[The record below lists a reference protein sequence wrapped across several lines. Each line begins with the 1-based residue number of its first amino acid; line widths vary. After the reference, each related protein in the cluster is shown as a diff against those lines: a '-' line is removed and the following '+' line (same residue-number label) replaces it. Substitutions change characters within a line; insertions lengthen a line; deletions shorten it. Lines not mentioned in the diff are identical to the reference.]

1 MKYKNLNLLSD
12 TTTSY
17 DKTKTTLA
25 GRTFVKSI
33 SGENAVG
40 PSLTRFIDVQTD
52 FSGLFVSSGLDCTT
66 TNGRKF
72 LISTIATGV
81 GSVALYTFN
90 FNTGAYVAVGRITF
104 RLPSLAATTHT
115 LRYIRVLDT
124 GVTGWKIFL
133 GSVGSVAVN
142 GGAFVINKV
151 DLADFTFN
159 LTPTDFPMG
168 IASDA
173 KATYQLQA
181 PGFMGSLNNL
191 TTVSGGGISAANELI
206 VSTGTA
212 ASLVHHGFDAT
223 LAPTVVSYPCT
234 SPTVPASPTFTM
246 TAHGFLANDQL
257 VPISG
262 TPGGFTQATGVGAQ
276 VVYFVRATNLTA
288 NTFELSTT
296 AGGAAINATTAT
308 TPTFV
313 RAQGQV
319 SNMYLASRNT
329 GTITTGFSGAA
340 LLLDNQKIVTPADG
354 PLAGFECFFLATTT
368 NFYLYKLTDITSGA
382 TTLPSAA
389 GVNILGTGTD
399 ITAPTAV
406 TATYSEVLGKT
417 IYSTAAFGFV
427 MKNWVNNSIFKTFG
441 TQINTWLE
449 NTGRPTD
456 YFRGFVVSGIE
467 VTSGWLFI
475 VITTAGQRGVLCVDL
490 RSDTVFDYSYVISPV
505 TYVGPADFKFISTI
519 EKLYELTDTV
529 SLSYKTS
536 DDYNDPIFNTA
547 AGPWTSVDVAA
558 DLSSQSLLSYIQV
571 KANFD
576 IATVLSGTPTQLVDI
591 LIGYN
596 PKTEIS
602 DYWEG
607 SVDNTTQNGI
617 SPAHIAFRLTRAYAS
632 GAVAVTVEGY
642 LDDGTLVVAKS
653 TDVDFAEFD
662 KSTNNGTS
670 WSVMGSANDYSNTAL
685 TTEIRFNPSSLPS
698 DRITWR
704 IKEK

>member
-72 LISTIATGV
+72 LISTITTGV

-115 LRYIRVLDT
+115 LRYVRVEDAGT
-124 GVTGWKIFL
+124 TGWKIFL

-181 PGFMGSLNNL
+181 PVFMGALYNITTVMGAGINAAKELIL
-191 TTVSGGGISAANELI
+191 TTGSAAS
-206 VSTGTA
+206 V
-212 ASLVHHGFDAT
+212 VHHGFNT
-223 LAPTVVSYPCT
+223 LLAPTVVQYICT
-234 SPTVPASPTFTM
+234 SPTVNGSPTFTL
-246 TAHGFLANDQL
+246 TSHGFSAGDQL
-257 VPISG
+257 VPIAN
-262 TPGGFTQATGVGAQ
+262 TPGGFTQYTGIGAQ
-276 VVYFVRATNLTA
+276 LVYFVRATNLTA

-296 AGGAAINATTAT
+296 VGGAAINATSAT

-329 GTITTGFSGAA
+329 GTITTGFSGTA

-354 PLAGFECFFLATTT
+354 PLAGFECFFFSTTT
-368 NFYLYKLTDITSGA
+368 NFYLYKISDITSGA
-382 TTLPSAA
+382 VLLPSSI
-389 GVNILGTGTD
+389 GINILGSGND

-406 TATYSEVLGKT
+406 AATYSEVLGKV

-449 NTGRPTD
+449 NTGRLTD

-467 VTSGWLFI
+467 VTNGWLFI
-475 VITTAGQRGVLCVDL
+475 VITTSGQRGVLCVDL
-490 RSDTVFDYSYVISPV
+490 RSDTSFDFSYLISPV

-529 SLSYKTS
+529 TLSYKTS
-536 DDYNDPIFNTA
+536 DDYNDAIFSTA
-547 AGPWTSVDVAA
+547 SGPWTPIDVAS
-558 DLSSQSLLSYIQV
+558 DLSLNSLLSYIQV

-591 LIGYN
+591 LVGYI

-607 SVDNTTQNGI
+607 SVDNTTANGI
-617 SPAHIAFRLTRAYAS
+617 SPAHIAFRLTRAYPS
-632 GAVAVTVEGY
+632 GVVALTVEGY
-642 LDDGTLVVAKS
+642 LDDGTLAYSKS
-653 TDVDFAEFD
+653 TDTNFADFD

-670 WSVMGSANDYSNTAL
+670 WSVMSGANDYSNTAL
-685 TTEIRFNPSSLPS
+685 TTEIRLNPTGLPN
-698 DRITWR
+698 DKITWR